1 MKTRRNSA
9 TIASGLQGLLWP
21 DLAPAPPPAP
31 PDVPTPSDLP
41 VAPPAPPET
50 SPTDPAPSV
59 IPAEAG
65 ISPSGSASD
74 RPSVPPQATRDAVD
88 RLLAEL
94 TAERRIKP
102 PRVEWSTRMR
112 SLLGRAFVRRN
123 LIRLSAWLDHDQAL
137 ETLRHELAHIA
148 VGPAKESPHG
158 PKWRAWAVRLG
169 ANPRAT
175 SHRPPEHAPDR
186 TANRR
191 YTGLECPGCGLRF
204 VRARVLSGLYCR
216 ACGPRNGMLAK
227 RVHGPRPAVA
237 EWAAAGRA

>member
-1 MKTRRNSA
+1 MRTPGNST
-9 TIASGLQGLLWP
+9 TIPDGDLQGRLWP
-21 DLAPAPPPAP
+21 DLAPATPTAPPPTPDSRDESAAP
-31 PDVPTPSDLP
+31 ERLSLPSK
-41 VAPPAPPET
+41 
-50 SPTDPAPSV
+50 
-59 IPAEAG
+59 
-65 ISPSGSASD
+65 
-74 RPSVPPQATRDAVD
+74 ATRDAVD

-94 TAERRIKP
+94 TAAQRIKP

-123 LIRLSAWLDHDQAL
+123 LIRLSAWLDHEQAL

-148 VGPAKESPHG
+148 VGMAKEGPHG
-158 PKWRAWAVRLG
+158 PKWRAWAVKLG

-216 ACGPRNGMLAK
+216 ACGPREGMLAK
-227 RVHGPRPAVA
+227 RVSGSRAAVA
-237 EWAAAGRA
+237 EWAAAGAP